1 MNVREAMS
9 TLTDLAKGVLEQ
21 SVKMNYDLREEYAP
35 VREAVKGMEWTVREN
50 SPAYDELVNRFGD
63 GSNGKKWGNVRKALF
78 GTLNVKRVPQ
88 TARRAPLIRILSSL
102 PSSFPANSLRMVT
115 S

>member
-1 MNVREAMS
+1 MPEWNFTASKLFCNANKLIEAYQTVLQPLIEAVTDSFDETRRRLQALTGRLQGSATFAES
-9 TLTDLAKGVLEQ
+9 TL
-21 SVKMNYDLREEYAP
+21 RP
-35 VREAVKGMEWTVREN
+35 
-50 SPAYDELVNRFGD
+50 GD
-63 GSNGKKWGNVRKALF
+63 VGAL
-78 GTLNVKRVPQ
+78 Q